1 MLKSDFLKA
10 LDQVQEEKGI
20 SKQSLLS
27 LMETALAT
35 AYRRA
40 FNPMENIRV
49 HVDPD
54 TAQIAIFGRRRVV
67 ETVTDAAMEISLEDA
82 IKQGPASL
90 GDLVD
95 VPLPTEDFA
104 RLAAQISKQVVFQRL
119 RDAEKD
125 QVLKDVLEHKG
136 EMVSGI
142 VERIVERP
150 EGHTIYL
157 ELGKA
162 EGVLP
167 PEEQI
172 PGETIRTGQH
182 LKVLLLEERKRSRG
196 AQVVVS
202 RAHKALVRRLL
213 EFEIPELTSGAV
225 IIRALAR
232 EPGVRTKVAVSA
244 NQEGID
250 PVGACVGPRGVRIR
264 SVVGELGSERVDVIP
279 WADEPAQ
286 LVANAL
292 SPAQVLSV
300 EIDKESRTATAHV
313 PENQLSLAIGKDG
326 QNARLAAK
334 LTGWRI
340 DIKPSVEGGGRFWD
354 GPASGGGIPG
364 GWQRRV
370 LSRFAPASAAAR
382 SSPGRPCT
390 GSPWSRGASWRIRS
404 GSSGGAPT
412 SAASGPAGT
421 WRRSGAR
428 SIAPSARR
436 SRPTIGSG
444 FVRE

>member
-1 MLKSDFLKA
+1 
-10 LDQVQEEKGI
+10 
-20 SKQSLLS
+20 
-27 LMETALAT
+27 
-35 AYRRA
+35 
-40 FNPMENIRV
+40 V
-49 HVDPD
+49 HVDPN
-54 TAQIAIFGRRRVV
+54 TAQIAIFARRRVV
-67 ETVTDAAMEISLEDA
+67 DAVHDAATEISLADA
-82 IKQGPASL
+82 RNLGQASL

-142 VERIVERP
+142 VERVGERP
-150 EGHTIYL
+150 EGKVVYL

-172 PGETIRTGQH
+172 PDEAIRVGQH
-182 LKVLLLEERKRSRG
+182 LKVLLLEERKRAKG
-196 AQVVVS
+196 AQVIVS

-213 EFEIPELTSGAV
+213 EFEIPELQSGAV

-232 EPGVRTKVAVSA
+232 EPGVRSKVAVSA

-264 SVVGELGSERVDVIP
+264 SVVGELGSERVDIIP
-279 WADEPAQ
+279 WADDPAQ

-292 SPAQVLSV
+292 SPAQVLRV
-300 EIDKESRTATAHV
+300 DIDRDSRTATAHV
-313 PENQLSLAIGKDG
+313 PDNQLSLAIGKDG

-334 LTGWRI
+334 LSGWRI
-340 DIKPSVEGGGRFWD
+340 DIKPTAEMSDALPET
-354 GPASGGGIPG
+354 PQTLASHD
-364 GWQRRV
+364 
-370 LSRFAPASAAAR
+370 
-382 SSPGRPCT
+382 
-390 GSPWSRGASWRIRS
+390 SRGSR
-404 GSSGGAPT
+404 
-412 SAASGPAGT
+412 GPAGPADKGE
-421 WRRSGAR
+421 GAR
-428 SIAPSARR
+428 AETTAAH
-436 SRPTIGSG
+436 
-444 FVRE
+444 

>member
-40 FNPMENIRV
+40 FNPPESVRV

-67 ETVTDAAMEISLEDA
+67 ETVADPATEISLEEA
-82 IKQGPASL
+82 AKLGPASV

-95 VPLPTEDFA
+95 IPLPTEDFA

-136 EMVSGI
+136 EMLSGI
-142 VERIVERP
+142 VERIAERSD
-150 EGHTIYL
+150 GHTIYL

-172 PGETIRTGQH
+172 PDEQIRVGQH

-196 AQVVVS
+196 AQVLVS

-213 EFEIPELTSGAV
+213 EFEIPELASGAV
-225 IIRALAR
+225 VIRALAR

-264 SVVGELGSERVDVIP
+264 SVVGELGSERVDIIP
-279 WADEPAQ
+279 WSDDPSQ

-300 EIDKESRTATAHV
+300 EIDRESRTATAQV

-340 DIKPSVEGGGRFWD
+340 DIKPTVE
-354 GPASGGGIPG
+354 A
-364 GWQRRV
+364 V
-370 LSRFAPASAAAR
+370 
-382 SSPGRPCT
+382 SPLPD
-390 GSPWSRGASWRIRS
+390 P
-404 GSSGGAPT
+404 P
-412 SAASGPAGT
+412 PQAGE
-421 WRRSGAR
+421 GDVAH
-428 SIAPSARR
+428 
-436 SRPTIGSG
+436 
-444 FVRE
+444 

>member
-40 FNPMENIRV
+40 FNPPESIRV
-49 HVDPD
+49 HVDPE
-54 TAQIAIFGRRRVV
+54 TASIAIFGRRRVV
-67 ETVTDAAMEISLEDA
+67 AEVKDPATEIGIADARQ
-82 IKQGPASL
+82 QGPASI
-90 GDLVD
+90 GDMID

-125 QVLKDVLEHKG
+125 QVLRDVLEHKG

-142 VERIVERP
+142 VERVAERP
-150 EGHTIYL
+150 DGRTIYL

-172 PGETIRTGQH
+172 PDEPIRIGQH
-182 LKVLLLEERKRSRG
+182 LKVLLIEERKRSRG
-196 AQVVVS
+196 AQVTVS

-213 EFEIPELTSGAV
+213 EFEIPELMSGAV
-225 IIRALAR
+225 VIRALAR

-244 NQEGID
+244 TQEGID

-264 SVVGELGSERVDVIP
+264 SVVGELGAERVDIIP

-292 SPAQVLSV
+292 SPAQVTRV
-300 EIDKESRTATAHV
+300 EIDRESRTATAHV

-340 DIKPSVEGGGRFWD
+340 DIKPTTEETSPAVPADAGEG
-354 GPASGGGIPG
+354 
-364 GWQRRV
+364 
-370 LSRFAPASAAAR
+370 
-382 SSPGRPCT
+382 
-390 GSPWSRGASWRIRS
+390 
-404 GSSGGAPT
+404 T
-412 SAASGPAGT
+412 S
-421 WRRSGAR
+421 
-428 SIAPSARR
+428 
-436 SRPTIGSG
+436 
-444 FVRE
+444 

>member
-1 MLKSDFLKA
+1 MLKSDFIKA

-20 SKQSLLS
+20 SKQSLLA

-40 FNPMENIRV
+40 FNPSENIRV

-54 TAQIAIFGRRRVV
+54 TAQIAIFARRRVV
-67 ETVTDAAMEISLEDA
+67 EVVRDPVSEISLADA
-82 IKQGPASL
+82 QSLGQASI

-95 VPLPTEDFA
+95 VSLPTDDFA

-142 VERIVERP
+142 VERIADRP
-150 EGHTIYL
+150 EGRVVYL

-162 EGVLP
+162 EGVLT

-172 PGETIRTGQH
+172 PDETIRVGQH
-182 LKVLLLEERKRSRG
+182 LKVLLLEERKRAKG
-196 AQVVVS
+196 AQVIVS

-213 EFEIPELTSGAV
+213 EFEIPELQSGAV
-225 IIRALAR
+225 VIRALAR
-232 EPGVRTKVAVSA
+232 EPGVRSKVAVSA
-244 NQEGID
+244 NQDGID

-264 SVVGELGSERVDVIP
+264 SVVGELGAERVDIIP
-279 WADEPAQ
+279 WADDPGQ

-300 EIDKESRTATAHV
+300 DIDRESRTATAHV

-340 DIKPSVEGGGRFWD
+340 DIKPTSELQSEGV
-354 GPASGGGIPG
+354 P
-364 GWQRRV
+364 Q
-370 LSRFAPASAAAR
+370 AAE
-382 SSPGRPCT
+382 
-390 GSPWSRGASWRIRS
+390 GASPVEHQ
-404 GSSGGAPT
+404 GA
-412 SAASGPAGT
+412 
-421 WRRSGAR
+421 
-428 SIAPSARR
+428 
-436 SRPTIGSG
+436 SRPARTAH
-444 FVRE
+444 

>member
-20 SKQSLLS
+20 SKQSLLT

-40 FNPMENIRV
+40 FNPPESIRV

-67 ETVTDAAMEISLEDA
+67 ETVQDPATEVTLEEA
-82 IKQGPASL
+82 RQLGQASM

-150 EGHTIYL
+150 DGHTIYL

-172 PGETIRTGQH
+172 PDETIRVGQH
-182 LKVLLLEERKRSRG
+182 LKVLLLEERKRARG

-213 EFEIPELTSGAV
+213 EFEIPELQSGAV
-225 IIRALAR
+225 VIRALAR

-244 NQEGID
+244 KQDGID

-264 SVVGELGSERVDVIP
+264 SVVGELGAERVDIIP
-279 WADEPAQ
+279 WADDPGQ

-300 EIDKESRTATAHV
+300 DIDRESRTATAHV

-340 DIKPSVEGGGRFWD
+340 DIKPTVEE
-354 GPASGGGIPG
+354 
-364 GWQRRV
+364 
-370 LSRFAPASAAAR
+370 
-382 SSPGRPCT
+382 SPHPNPPPEGE
-390 GSPWSRGASWRIRS
+390 GEV
-404 GSSGGAPT
+404 
-412 SAASGPAGT
+412 SAASRTGEGVTEEVPINDGGDAH
-421 WRRSGAR
+421 
-428 SIAPSARR
+428 
-436 SRPTIGSG
+436 
-444 FVRE
+444 

>member
-1 MLKSDFLKA
+1 MLRSDFLKA

-20 SKQSLLS
+20 SKESLLT
-27 LMETALAT
+27 LMESALAT

-40 FNPMENIRV
+40 FNPPENIRV
-49 HVDPD
+49 HVDPE
-54 TAQIAIFGRRRVV
+54 TAQIAIFSRRRVV
-67 ETVTDAAMEISLEDA
+67 ETVADPTTEIALEDA
-82 IKQGPASL
+82 SKQGPVSV
-90 GDLVD
+90 DDMVD
-95 VPLPTEDFA
+95 VALPTEDFA

-119 RDAEKD
+119 KDAEKD

-136 EMVSGI
+136 EMLSGI
-142 VERIVERP
+142 VDRVIERSD
-150 EGHTIYL
+150 GHTVYL

-172 PGETIRTGQH
+172 PEETIRVGQH

-196 AQVVVS
+196 AQVTVS

-213 EFEIPELTSGAV
+213 EFEIPELASGAV
-225 IIRALAR
+225 VIRALAR

-244 NQEGID
+244 RQDGID

-264 SVVGELGSERVDVIP
+264 SVVGELGAERVDIIP
-279 WADEPAQ
+279 WADDPLQ

-292 SPAQVLSV
+292 SPAQVRTV
-300 EIDKESRTATAHV
+300 DINRESRTATAHV

-340 DIKPSVEGGGRFWD
+340 DIKATPDEPMGVAGPD
-354 GPASGGGIPG
+354 GA
-364 GWQRRV
+364 
-370 LSRFAPASAAAR
+370 
-382 SSPGRPCT
+382 
-390 GSPWSRGASWRIRS
+390 
-404 GSSGGAPT
+404 
-412 SAASGPAGT
+412 
-421 WRRSGAR
+421 
-428 SIAPSARR
+428 
-436 SRPTIGSG
+436 
-444 FVRE
+444 

>member
-40 FNPMENIRV
+40 FNPPEGVRV

-67 ETVTDAAMEISLEDA
+67 ETVADPATEIALEEAAKL
-82 IKQGPASL
+82 GPASV

-136 EMVSGI
+136 EMLSGI
-142 VERIVERP
+142 VERIAERSD
-150 EGHTIYL
+150 GHTIYL

-172 PGETIRTGQH
+172 PDEQIRVGQH

-196 AQVVVS
+196 AQVLVS

-213 EFEIPELTSGAV
+213 EFEIPELASGAV
-225 IIRALAR
+225 VIRALAR

-244 NQEGID
+244 NQDGID

-264 SVVGELGSERVDVIP
+264 SVVGELGTERVDIIP
-279 WADEPAQ
+279 WSDDPAQ

-300 EIDKESRTATAHV
+300 EIDRESRTATAHV

-340 DIKPSVEGGGRFWD
+340 DIKPSVE
-354 GPASGGGIPG
+354 
-364 GWQRRV
+364 
-370 LSRFAPASAAAR
+370 
-382 SSPGRPCT
+382 
-390 GSPWSRGASWRIRS
+390 
-404 GSSGGAPT
+404 
-412 SAASGPAGT
+412 AASPHPDPPPEVEGKLSAGNGEVAGAT
-421 WRRSGAR
+421 EAESGAH
-428 SIAPSARR
+428 
-436 SRPTIGSG
+436 
-444 FVRE
+444 

>member
-1 MLKSDFLKA
+1 MLRSDFVKA

-20 SKQSLLS
+20 SKESLLN
-27 LMETALAT
+27 LMESALAT

-40 FNPMENIRV
+40 FNPPENIRV

-54 TAQIAIFGRRRVV
+54 TAQIAIFSRRRVV
-67 ETVTDAAMEISLEDA
+67 ETVADPATEISLEEA
-82 IKQGPASL
+82 RQQGSVSV
-90 GDLVD
+90 DDMVD
-95 VPLPTEDFA
+95 VALPTEDFA

-119 RDAEKD
+119 KDAEKD

-142 VERIVERP
+142 VDRVVERS
-150 EGHTIYL
+150 EGNTIYL

-172 PGETIRTGQH
+172 PDETIRVGQH

-196 AQVVVS
+196 AQVTVS

-213 EFEIPELTSGAV
+213 EFEIPELASGAV
-225 IIRALAR
+225 VIRALAR

-244 NQEGID
+244 HQDGID

-264 SVVGELGSERVDVIP
+264 SVVGELGAERVDIIP
-279 WADEPAQ
+279 WTDDPLQ

-292 SPAQVLSV
+292 SPAQVRNV
-300 EIDKESRTATAHV
+300 QIDRESRTATAQV

-340 DIKPSVEGGGRFWD
+340 DIKATPD
-354 GPASGGGIPG
+354 GP
-364 GWQRRV
+364 
-370 LSRFAPASAAAR
+370 
-382 SSPGRPCT
+382 
-390 GSPWSRGASWRIRS
+390 GAEEA
-404 GSSGGAPT
+404 GAD
-412 SAASGPAGT
+412 GT
-421 WRRSGAR
+421 
-428 SIAPSARR
+428 
-436 SRPTIGSG
+436 
-444 FVRE
+444 

>member
-40 FNPMENIRV
+40 FNPPENIRI

-67 ETVTDAAMEISLEDA
+67 ETVTDPAIETSLEEA
-82 IKQGPASL
+82 VKLGPASL
-90 GDLVD
+90 GDLID

-150 EGHTIYL
+150 DGRTIYI

-172 PGETIRTGQH
+172 PDETIRVGQH

-196 AQVVVS
+196 AQVLVS

-213 EFEIPELTSGAV
+213 EFEIPELMSGAV
-225 IIRALAR
+225 VIRALAR

-264 SVVGELGSERVDVIP
+264 SVVGELGSERVDIIP
-279 WADEPAQ
+279 WADDPAQ

-300 EIDKESRTATAHV
+300 DIDRDSRTATAHV

-340 DIKPSVEGGGRFWD
+340 DIKPTAEATGPHPDPPPQAGDGDAGPNPQAREGDVAPGKPAENGGG
-354 GPASGGGIPG
+354 AS
-364 GWQRRV
+364 
-370 LSRFAPASAAAR
+370 
-382 SSPGRPCT
+382 
-390 GSPWSRGASWRIRS
+390 
-404 GSSGGAPT
+404 
-412 SAASGPAGT
+412 
-421 WRRSGAR
+421 
-428 SIAPSARR
+428 
-436 SRPTIGSG
+436 
-444 FVRE
+444 

>member
-1 MLKSDFLKA
+1 MLRSDFLKA

-20 SKQSLLS
+20 SKESLLN
-27 LMETALAT
+27 LMESALAT

-40 FNPMENIRV
+40 FNPPENIRV

-54 TAQIAIFGRRRVV
+54 TAQIAIFSRRRVV
-67 ETVTDAAMEISLEDA
+67 ETVTDPVAEISLEVA
-82 IKQGPASL
+82 SLQGPVSI
-90 GDLVD
+90 GDMVD
-95 VPLPTEDFA
+95 VALPTEDFA

-119 RDAEKD
+119 KDAEKD
-125 QVLKDVLEHKG
+125 LVLKDVLEHKG

-142 VERIVERP
+142 VDRVVERS
-150 EGHTIYL
+150 EGNTIYL

-172 PGETIRTGQH
+172 PEETIRVGQH
-182 LKVLLLEERKRSRG
+182 LKVLLLEERKRSKS
-196 AQVVVS
+196 AQVTVS

-213 EFEIPELTSGAV
+213 EFEIPELASGAV
-225 IIRALAR
+225 VIRALAR

-244 NQEGID
+244 HQDGID

-264 SVVGELGSERVDVIP
+264 SVVGELGAERVDIIP
-279 WADEPAQ
+279 WTDDPLQ

-292 SPAQVLSV
+292 SPAQVTTV
-300 EIDKESRTATAHV
+300 EIDRDSRTATAHV

-340 DIKPSVEGGGRFWD
+340 DIKATRE
-354 GPASGGGIPG
+354 
-364 GWQRRV
+364 
-370 LSRFAPASAAAR
+370 AP
-382 SSPGRPCT
+382 PPE
-390 GSPWSRGASWRIRS
+390 
-404 GSSGGAPT
+404 APT
-412 SAASGPAGT
+412 DGG
-421 WRRSGAR
+421 
-428 SIAPSARR
+428 
-436 SRPTIGSG
+436 
-444 FVRE
+444 

>member
-40 FNPMENIRV
+40 FNPPENIRI

-67 ETVTDAAMEISLEDA
+67 ETVTDPAIETSLEEA
-82 IKQGPASL
+82 VKLGPASL
-90 GDLVD
+90 GDLID

-150 EGHTIYL
+150 DGRTIYI

-172 PGETIRTGQH
+172 PDETIRVGQH

-196 AQVVVS
+196 AQVLVS

-213 EFEIPELTSGAV
+213 EFEIPELMSGAV
-225 IIRALAR
+225 VIRALAR

-264 SVVGELGSERVDVIP
+264 SVVGELGSERVDIIP
-279 WADEPAQ
+279 WADDPAQ

-300 EIDKESRTATAHV
+300 NIDRDSRTATAHV

-340 DIKPSVEGGGRFWD
+340 DIKPTAEATGPHPDPPPQAGDGDAGPNPQAREGDVAPGKPAENGGG
-354 GPASGGGIPG
+354 AS
-364 GWQRRV
+364 
-370 LSRFAPASAAAR
+370 
-382 SSPGRPCT
+382 
-390 GSPWSRGASWRIRS
+390 
-404 GSSGGAPT
+404 
-412 SAASGPAGT
+412 
-421 WRRSGAR
+421 
-428 SIAPSARR
+428 
-436 SRPTIGSG
+436 
-444 FVRE
+444 

>member
-40 FNPMENIRV
+40 FNPPENIRV
-49 HVDPD
+49 HVDPE

-67 ETVTDAAMEISLEDA
+67 ETVTDPATEISLEDA
-82 IKQGPASL
+82 NKQGPTAV
-90 GDLVD
+90 GDLID

-150 EGHTIYL
+150 DGHTIYL

-225 IIRALAR
+225 VIRALAR

-264 SVVGELGSERVDVIP
+264 SVVGELGSERVDIIP
-279 WADEPAQ
+279 WADDPAQ

-292 SPAQVLSV
+292 SPAQALSV
-300 EIDKESRTATAHV
+300 DIDKESRTATAHV

-340 DIKPSVEGGGRFWD
+340 DIKPTVEADSPHPDPPDAGN
-354 GPASGGGIPG
+354 PATPT
-364 GWQRRV
+364 
-370 LSRFAPASAAAR
+370 PE
-382 SSPGRPCT
+382 
-390 GSPWSRGASWRIRS
+390 RGEGNENGA
-404 GSSGGAPT
+404 GSS
-412 SAASGPAGT
+412 
-421 WRRSGAR
+421 
-428 SIAPSARR
+428 
-436 SRPTIGSG
+436 
-444 FVRE
+444 

>member
-40 FNPMENIRV
+40 FNPAEGIRV

-67 ETVTDAAMEISLEDA
+67 DMVKDPATEINLEEARHLGDT
-82 IKQGPASL
+82 SL
-90 GDLVD
+90 GDMVD

-142 VERIVERP
+142 VERVAERP
-150 EGHTIYL
+150 DGNTIYL

-172 PGETIRTGQH
+172 PDETIRLGQH

-225 IIRALAR
+225 VIRALAR

-244 NQEGID
+244 NQDGID

-264 SVVGELGSERVDVIP
+264 SVVGELGSERVDIIP

-300 EIDKESRTATAHV
+300 AIDRESRTATAHV

-340 DIKPSVEGGGRFWD
+340 DIKPSAEVASPHLDPPPQGEGD
-354 GPASGGGIPG
+354 VASE
-364 GWQRRV
+364 
-370 LSRFAPASAAAR
+370 A
-382 SSPGRPCT
+382 T
-390 GSPWSRGASWRIRS
+390 
-404 GSSGGAPT
+404 
-412 SAASGPAGT
+412 SGPD
-421 WRRSGAR
+421 
-428 SIAPSARR
+428 
-436 SRPTIGSG
+436 
-444 FVRE
+444 

>member
-40 FNPMENIRV
+40 FNPPENIRV

-54 TAQIAIFGRRRVV
+54 TAQIAIFGRRRVM
-67 ETVTDAAMEISLEDA
+67 ETATDPATEISLKDA
-82 IKQGPASL
+82 LKLGPASV

-150 EGHTIYL
+150 EGHTIYV

-172 PGETIRTGQH
+172 PDETIRVGQH

-213 EFEIPELTSGAV
+213 EFEIPELMSGAV
-225 IIRALAR
+225 VIRALAR
-232 EPGVRTKVAVSA
+232 EPGVRTKVAVSTT
-244 NQEGID
+244 QEGID

-264 SVVGELGSERVDVIP
+264 SVVGELGSERVDIIP
-279 WADEPAQ
+279 WADDPAQ

-300 EIDKESRTATAHV
+300 DIDKDSRTATAHV

-340 DIKPSVEGGGRFWD
+340 DIKPTVETSSPAPEGEAKPAEAGGG
-354 GPASGGGIPG
+354 AS
-364 GWQRRV
+364 
-370 LSRFAPASAAAR
+370 
-382 SSPGRPCT
+382 
-390 GSPWSRGASWRIRS
+390 
-404 GSSGGAPT
+404 
-412 SAASGPAGT
+412 
-421 WRRSGAR
+421 
-428 SIAPSARR
+428 
-436 SRPTIGSG
+436 
-444 FVRE
+444 

>member
-40 FNPMENIRV
+40 FNPPENIRI
-49 HVDPD
+49 HVDPE
-54 TAQIAIFGRRRVV
+54 TAQIAIFGRRRVA
-67 ETVTDAAMEISLEDA
+67 ETVTDPATEIILEDA
-82 IKQGPASL
+82 VKLGPASL
-90 GDLVD
+90 GDLID

-150 EGHTIYL
+150 EGRTIYM

-172 PGETIRTGQH
+172 PDETIRIGQH

-196 AQVVVS
+196 AQVLVS

-213 EFEIPELTSGAV
+213 EFEIPELASGAV
-225 IIRALAR
+225 VIRALAR

-264 SVVGELGSERVDVIP
+264 SVVGELGSERVDIIP
-279 WADEPAQ
+279 WADDPAQ

-300 EIDKESRTATAHV
+300 DIDRDSRTATAHV

-340 DIKPSVEGGGRFWD
+340 DIKPTAEAASPQPDNPPQAGEGNIAATKEAGGGAF
-354 GPASGGGIPG
+354 
-364 GWQRRV
+364 
-370 LSRFAPASAAAR
+370 
-382 SSPGRPCT
+382 
-390 GSPWSRGASWRIRS
+390 
-404 GSSGGAPT
+404 
-412 SAASGPAGT
+412 
-421 WRRSGAR
+421 
-428 SIAPSARR
+428 
-436 SRPTIGSG
+436 
-444 FVRE
+444 

>member
-1 MLKSDFLKA
+1 
-10 LDQVQEEKGI
+10 
-20 SKQSLLS
+20 
-27 LMETALAT
+27 
-35 AYRRA
+35 
-40 FNPMENIRV
+40 V

-67 ETVTDAAMEISLEDA
+67 ETASDQATEISLEDA
-82 IKQGPASL
+82 LKLGPASV
-90 GDLVD
+90 GDLID

-150 EGHTIYL
+150 DGRTIYM

-172 PGETIRTGQH
+172 PDETIRIGQH

-196 AQVVVS
+196 AQVLVS

-225 IIRALAR
+225 VIRALAR

-244 NQEGID
+244 NQDGID
-250 PVGACVGPRGVRIR
+250 PVGACVGPRGIRIR
-264 SVVGELGSERVDVIP
+264 SVVGELGSERVDIIP
-279 WADEPAQ
+279 WADDPAQ

-300 EIDKESRTATAHV
+300 EIDRDSRTATAHV

-340 DIKPSVEGGGRFWD
+340 DIKATVEATSPHVDPPPQAGEENVVA
-354 GPASGGGIPG
+354 GPAPEGNGVSAEDG
-364 GWQRRV
+364 
-370 LSRFAPASAAAR
+370 SAA
-382 SSPGRPCT
+382 P
-390 GSPWSRGASWRIRS
+390 
-404 GSSGGAPT
+404 
-412 SAASGPAGT
+412 
-421 WRRSGAR
+421 
-428 SIAPSARR
+428 
-436 SRPTIGSG
+436 
-444 FVRE
+444 

>member
-1 MLKSDFLKA
+1 MLKSDFVKA

-40 FNPMENIRV
+40 FNPPESIRV

-67 ETVTDAAMEISLEDA
+67 ETVADGATEISLDEA
-82 IKQGPASL
+82 SKLGPASV

-104 RLAAQISKQVVFQRL
+104 RLAAQISKEVVFQRL

-136 EMVSGI
+136 EMLSGV
-142 VERIVERP
+142 VERIAERSD
-150 EGHTIYL
+150 GRTIYL

-172 PGETIRTGQH
+172 PDEQIRVGQH

-196 AQVVVS
+196 AQVLVS

-213 EFEIPELTSGAV
+213 EFEIPELSSGAV
-225 IIRALAR
+225 VIRALAR
-232 EPGVRTKVAVSA
+232 EPGVRSKVAVSA

-264 SVVGELGSERVDVIP
+264 SVVGELGSERVDIIP
-279 WADEPAQ
+279 WADDAGQ

-300 EIDKESRTATAHV
+300 EIDRDSRTATAHV

-340 DIKPSVEGGGRFWD
+340 DIKPTVEEATPLPEPPPQGGRDDVAED
-354 GPASGGGIPG
+354 GT
-364 GWQRRV
+364 
-370 LSRFAPASAAAR
+370 
-382 SSPGRPCT
+382 SP
-390 GSPWSRGASWRIRS
+390 S
-404 GSSGGAPT
+404 
-412 SAASGPAGT
+412 
-421 WRRSGAR
+421 
-428 SIAPSARR
+428 
-436 SRPTIGSG
+436 
-444 FVRE
+444 

>member
-1 MLKSDFLKA
+1 MLKSDFIKA

-40 FNPMENIRV
+40 FNPSENIRV
-49 HVDPD
+49 HVDPN
-54 TAQIAIFGRRRVV
+54 TAQIAIFARRRVV
-67 ETVTDAAMEISLEDA
+67 DAVHDAATEISLADA
-82 IKQGPASL
+82 RNLGQASL

-142 VERIVERP
+142 VERVGERP
-150 EGHTIYL
+150 EGKVVYL

-172 PGETIRTGQH
+172 PDEAIRVGQH
-182 LKVLLLEERKRSRG
+182 LKVLLLEERKRAKG
-196 AQVVVS
+196 AQVIVS

-213 EFEIPELTSGAV
+213 EFEIPELQSGAV

-232 EPGVRTKVAVSA
+232 EPGVRSKVAVSA

-264 SVVGELGSERVDVIP
+264 SVVGELGSERVDIIP
-279 WADEPAQ
+279 WADDPAQ

-292 SPAQVLSV
+292 SPAQVLRV
-300 EIDKESRTATAHV
+300 DIDRDSRTATAHV
-313 PENQLSLAIGKDG
+313 PDNQLSLAIGKDG

-334 LTGWRI
+334 LSGWRI
-340 DIKPSVEGGGRFWD
+340 DIKPTAEMSDALPET
-354 GPASGGGIPG
+354 PQTLASHD
-364 GWQRRV
+364 
-370 LSRFAPASAAAR
+370 
-382 SSPGRPCT
+382 
-390 GSPWSRGASWRIRS
+390 SRGSR
-404 GSSGGAPT
+404 
-412 SAASGPAGT
+412 GPAGPADKGE
-421 WRRSGAR
+421 GAR
-428 SIAPSARR
+428 AETTAAH
-436 SRPTIGSG
+436 
-444 FVRE
+444 

>member
-40 FNPMENIRV
+40 FNPPESIRV

-67 ETVTDAAMEISLEDA
+67 ESVADPATEISLEEA
-82 IKQGPASL
+82 TKLGPASV

-136 EMVSGI
+136 EMLSGI
-142 VERIVERP
+142 VERIAERSD
-150 EGHTIYL
+150 GHTIYL

-172 PGETIRTGQH
+172 PDEQIRVGQH

-196 AQVVVS
+196 AQVLVS

-213 EFEIPELTSGAV
+213 EFEIPELASGAV

-244 NQEGID
+244 IQEGID

-264 SVVGELGSERVDVIP
+264 SVVGELGSERVDIIP
-279 WADEPAQ
+279 WSDEPAQ

-300 EIDKESRTATAHV
+300 EIDRESRTATAHV

-340 DIKPSVEGGGRFWD
+340 DIKPAVEETSPHPDPPPQAGEGDIEAGAHPGPSPD
-354 GPASGGGIPG
+354 GEGDVAH
-364 GWQRRV
+364 
-370 LSRFAPASAAAR
+370 
-382 SSPGRPCT
+382 
-390 GSPWSRGASWRIRS
+390 
-404 GSSGGAPT
+404 
-412 SAASGPAGT
+412 
-421 WRRSGAR
+421 
-428 SIAPSARR
+428 
-436 SRPTIGSG
+436 
-444 FVRE
+444 

>member
-1 MLKSDFLKA
+1 MLKSDFIKA

-40 FNPMENIRV
+40 FNPPEGIRV

-67 ETVTDAAMEISLEDA
+67 DNVQDAATEITLEDA
-82 IKQGPASL
+82 SKLGQVSI

-142 VERIVERP
+142 VERIAQRSD
-150 EGHTIYL
+150 GHTVYL

-172 PGETIRTGQH
+172 PDETIRVGQH
-182 LKVLLLEERKRSRG
+182 LKVLLLEERKRSKG

-213 EFEIPELTSGAV
+213 EFEIPELHSGAV
-225 IIRALAR
+225 VIRALAR
-232 EPGVRTKVAVSA
+232 EPGVRSKVAVSA
-244 NQEGID
+244 RQEGID

-264 SVVGELGSERVDVIP
+264 SVVGELGAERVDIIP
-279 WADEPAQ
+279 WADDPGQ

-300 EIDKESRTATAHV
+300 EIDRDSRTATAHV

-340 DIKPSVEGGGRFWD
+340 DIKPTAEGE
-354 GPASGGGIPG
+354 
-364 GWQRRV
+364 
-370 LSRFAPASAAAR
+370 
-382 SSPGRPCT
+382 SPHPNPPPEGE
-390 GSPWSRGASWRIRS
+390 GQQSE
-404 GSSGGAPT
+404 
-412 SAASGPAGT
+412 
-421 WRRSGAR
+421 
-428 SIAPSARR
+428 APSVAH
-436 SRPTIGSG
+436 
-444 FVRE
+444 

>member
-40 FNPMENIRV
+40 FNPPENIRV

-67 ETVTDAAMEISLEDA
+67 ETVTDPATEISLEDA
-82 IKQGPASL
+82 VKEGPASL

-142 VERIVERP
+142 VERIVDRP

-162 EGVLP
+162 EGVLT

-213 EFEIPELTSGAV
+213 EFEIPELMSGAV
-225 IIRALAR
+225 VIRALAR
-232 EPGVRTKVAVSA
+232 EPGVRTKVAVVA

-264 SVVGELGSERVDVIP
+264 SVVGELGSERVDIIP
-279 WADEPAQ
+279 WADDPAQ

-340 DIKPSVEGGGRFWD
+340 DIKPSVEGETPHPDPPQQAGEGLGGSKED
-354 GPASGGGIPG
+354 GS
-364 GWQRRV
+364 
-370 LSRFAPASAAAR
+370 
-382 SSPGRPCT
+382 
-390 GSPWSRGASWRIRS
+390 GAS
-404 GSSGGAPT
+404 
-412 SAASGPAGT
+412 
-421 WRRSGAR
+421 
-428 SIAPSARR
+428 
-436 SRPTIGSG
+436 
-444 FVRE
+444 

>member
-40 FNPMENIRV
+40 FNPPENIRV

-67 ETVTDAAMEISLEDA
+67 ETASDPATEISLEEA
-82 IKQGPASL
+82 LKLGPASV

-150 EGHTIYL
+150 EGHTIYI

-172 PGETIRTGQH
+172 PDETIRVGQH

-213 EFEIPELTSGAV
+213 EFEIPELMSGAV
-225 IIRALAR
+225 VIRALAR

-244 NQEGID
+244 TQEGID

-264 SVVGELGSERVDVIP
+264 SVVGELGSERVDIIP
-279 WADEPAQ
+279 WADDPGQ

-300 EIDKESRTATAHV
+300 DIDRDSRTATAHV

-340 DIKPSVEGGGRFWD
+340 DIKPTVEVTSPHPSPPPPAGEGEVSVEGKSAEAGG
-354 GPASGGGIPG
+354 S
-364 GWQRRV
+364 
-370 LSRFAPASAAAR
+370 AP
-382 SSPGRPCT
+382 
-390 GSPWSRGASWRIRS
+390 
-404 GSSGGAPT
+404 
-412 SAASGPAGT
+412 
-421 WRRSGAR
+421 
-428 SIAPSARR
+428 
-436 SRPTIGSG
+436 
-444 FVRE
+444 